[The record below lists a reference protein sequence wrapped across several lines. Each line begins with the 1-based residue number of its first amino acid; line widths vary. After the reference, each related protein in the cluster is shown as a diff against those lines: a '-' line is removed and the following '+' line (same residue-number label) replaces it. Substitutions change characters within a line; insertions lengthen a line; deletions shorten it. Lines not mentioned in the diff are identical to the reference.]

1 MRSAISRFIFNPLAI
16 TIAALC
22 SLLAVESQPVRV
34 VEFQGGLRVM
44 VEATLGGLPT
54 KVPVQLTGIVL
65 IGPQEYATQ
74 KIKELCPVGSFVM
87 LQVPGAQLEP
97 DAFGVIKAW
106 ILRDFPGPV
115 DPAAPIIPA
124 PITPAPITN
133 TPPVAKEGMVRSS
146 IQVELM
152 RAGWALPEEQQPSRD
167 VPPQMVAQIRTA
179 LEEARTRRM
188 GAYSLPGFV
197 PPTPTP
203 NGRPSPIPPQL
214 RPPLSPPQ
222 PGSRPAPSEPLPNT
236 PPPAV
241 PPPPVDPAAAN
252 GF

>member
-1 MRSAISRFIFNPLAI
+1 MQNAISHIIFRPLTI

-22 SLLAVESQPVRV
+22 GLLAVESQPVRV

-54 KVPVQLTGIVL
+54 KVPVQLAGIVL
-65 IGPQEYATQ
+65 IGPQEYSTQ

-97 DAFGVIKAW
+97 GAFGVIKAW

-115 DPAAPIIPA
+115 DPAAPVAPA
-124 PITPAPITN
+124 PVTN

-152 RAGWALPEEQQPSRD
+152 RAGWALPEEQQPSHD

-197 PPTPTP
+197 PPTPPP
-203 NGRPSPIPPQL
+203 NGRPSLTPPQL

-222 PGSRPAPSEPLPNT
+222 PGSRPAPPEPLPNT
-236 PPPAV
+236 

>member
-1 MRSAISRFIFNPLAI
+1 MPSAISYFIFRPLTI
-16 TIAALC
+16 TITALC
-22 SLLAVESQPVRV
+22 GLLAVESQPVRV

-44 VEATLGGLPT
+44 VEATLGGLST
-54 KVPVQLTGIVL
+54 KVPVQLAGIVL
-65 IGPQEYATQ
+65 IGPQEYSTQ
-74 KIKELCPVGSFVM
+74 KITELCPVGSFVI
-87 LQVPGAQLEP
+87 LQVPGPQLEP

-115 DPAAPIIPA
+115 DPAAPI
-124 PITPAPITN
+124 TPAPVTN

-152 RAGWALPEEQQPSRD
+152 RAGWALPDEQQPNRD
-167 VPPQMVAQIRTA
+167 VPPQMAAQIRTA

-197 PPTPTP
+197 PQTPTP
-203 NGRPSPIPPQL
+203 NGRPSPIPPLL
-214 RPPLSPPQ
+214 RPPLSPSPPQ
-222 PGSRPAPSEPLPNT
+222 PGSRPAPPEPLPNT
-236 PPPAV
+236 PPPAG
-241 PPPPVDPAAAN
+241 PPPPGDPAAAN

>member
-1 MRSAISRFIFNPLAI
+1 MRNVIPLAFRRSLAI
-16 TIAALC
+16 TITTLC
-22 SLLAVESQPVRV
+22 GLLAVESQPVRV
-34 VEFQGGLRVM
+34 VELQDGLRVM
-44 VEATLGGLPT
+44 VEATIGGLPT
-54 KVPVQLTGIVL
+54 KVPVQLAGIVL
-65 IGPQEYATQ
+65 IGPQEYSTQ

-115 DPAAPIIPA
+115 DPAAPVA
-124 PITPAPITN
+124 PTPVTN

-152 RAGWALPEEQQPSRD
+152 RAGWALPEEQQPNRD
-167 VPPQMVAQIRTA
+167 MSPQMVMQIHTS

-197 PPTPTP
+197 PPTPPP
-203 NGRPSPIPPQL
+203 NGRPSLTPPL
-214 RPPLSPPQ
+214 PRPPLSPPQ
-222 PGSRPAPSEPLPNT
+222 PGDRPPEPLPNT

-241 PPPPVDPAAAN
+241 LPPPADPAAAN

>member
-1 MRSAISRFIFNPLAI
+1 
-16 TIAALC
+16 
-22 SLLAVESQPVRV
+22 
-34 VEFQGGLRVM
+34 M

-54 KVPVQLTGIVL
+54 KLPVQLAGINL
-65 IGPQEYATQ
+65 IGPQEYSMQ
-74 KIKELCPVGSFVM
+74 KINELCPVGSFVI

-106 ILRDFPGPV
+106 ILRDFLGPV

-124 PITPAPITN
+124 PVTN

-152 RAGWALPEEQQPSRD
+152 RAGWALPEEQQPNRD

-179 LEEARTRRM
+179 LEEARTRHM

-197 PPTPTP
+197 PSTPPP
-203 NGRPSPIPPQL
+203 NGRPSLNPPQSRLPISSL
-214 RPPLSPPQ
+214 RPD
-222 PGSRPAPSEPLPNT
+222 SRPLPLEPLPQA
-236 PPPAV
+236 PPLAHQRRQHTYPHHQLIK
-241 PPPPVDPAAAN
+241 PPM
-252 GF
+252 

>member
-1 MRSAISRFIFNPLAI
+1 MF
-16 TIAALC
+16 
-22 SLLAVESQPVRV
+22 
-34 VEFQGGLRVM
+34 
-44 VEATLGGLPT
+44 EATLGGLPT
-54 KVPVQLTGIVL
+54 KLPVQLAGINL
-65 IGPQEYATQ
+65 IGPQEYSMQ
-74 KIKELCPVGSFVM
+74 KINELCPVGSFVI

-124 PITPAPITN
+124 PVTN

-152 RAGWALPEEQQPSRD
+152 RAGWALPDEQQPNRD
-167 VPPQMVAQIRTA
+167 VPPQMVTQIRTA
-179 LEEARTRRM
+179 LEEVRTRRM
-188 GAYSLPGFV
+188 GAYSLPGFE
-197 PPTPTP
+197 PPAPP
-203 NGRPSPIPPQL
+203 VNGRPSLTPPL
-214 RPPLSPPQ
+214 PRPPVSSTQ
-222 PGSRPAPSEPLPNT
+222 PGGIPVSLDPLPMAPS
-236 PPPAV
+236 PAQ